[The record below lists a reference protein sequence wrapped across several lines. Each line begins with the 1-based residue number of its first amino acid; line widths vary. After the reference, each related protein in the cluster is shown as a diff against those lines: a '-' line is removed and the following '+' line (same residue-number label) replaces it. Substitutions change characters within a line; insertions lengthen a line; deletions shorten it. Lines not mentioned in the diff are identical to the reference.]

1 MGINEDKYKYIS
13 IGITIFSFCMKE
25 EIIEYHS
32 PVGNNRVPYP
42 FCLTESYIYDF
53 CFGLYNRSDI
63 HDNGKE
69 GLDYE
74 YDSNIDHLNLL
85 SGDNSIVSDITEL
98 YPRATE
104 TAIYQKCAY
113 YVTSKIPA
121 GTKFN
126 MIANTC

>member
-1 MGINEDKYKYIS
+1 MYIS
-13 IGITIFSFCMKE
+13 SLGS
-25 EIIEYHS
+25 S
-32 PVGNNRVPYP
+32 
-42 FCLTESYIYDF
+42 LTTYYVRLPPKAELRGYID
-53 CFGLYNRSDI
+53 LYINLSD
-63 HDNGKE
+63 
-69 GLDYE
+69 
-74 YDSNIDHLNLL
+74 
-85 SGDNSIVSDITEL
+85 DNSIVSDITEL